1 LVSTLPLLLSDSLS
15 FDFVDPA
22 VTPGIPVEFS
32 SDKSKQKRGKEGL
45 QKTLKLVQ
53 NSTAS
58 MGR

>member
-1 LVSTLPLLLSDSLS
+1 VSTSLLVLRNIFILG
-15 FDFVDPA
+15 FIDPA

-32 SDKSKQKRGKEGL
+32 SDKSKQKRGKVGL